1 MDSIDEKFDV
11 MCRNEFSKFY
21 APFFDEK
28 KDLDIFWIK
37 C

>member
-28 KDLDIFWIK
+28 KT
-37 C
+37 